1 MTEDEWLSCG
11 DPDPMV
17 RALPVDR
24 HQRELRLFA
33 LTCARRAWHLLP
45 PESRAVVEV
54 AERLADGRAA
64 IVELHAALAAADR
77 VAQAH
82 WSGGRSPDARA
93 YAESA
98 AIDASSEWPH
108 TAANVLAATSCAAS
122 ALACAAS
129 ALACAAADPQPD
141 GEYDRVY
148 DAARVAELAAQADLL
163 RGLVSVPHE

>member
-1 MTEDEWLSCG
+1 MTEAEWQSCG

-17 RALPVDR
+17 RALPADH

-33 LTCARRAWHLLP
+33 LACARRVWHLLP
-45 PESRAVVEV
+45 PESRDVVEE
-54 AERLADGRAA
+54 AERVSEGRDG
-64 IVELHAALAAADR
+64 VEELRPAMDAADR

-82 WSGGRSPDARA
+82 WSGGRPPDARA

-98 AIDASSEWPH
+98 AIDASSEWPR
-108 TAANVLAATSCAAS
+108 TAANVLAATS
-122 ALACAAS
+122 CAAS

-148 DAARVAELAAQADLL
+148 DASRVAELAAQAGLL
-163 RGLVSVPHE
+163 RGLVTRPPE